1 MADSRSFKERDLY
14 TDIITVCQKYVKDF
28 GNKRAG
34 VISFVE
40 NIANQINNDAQ
51 LDAEKRQQALRLTL
65 SLCIHYVNSTNSDH
79 LYYMLQRLADSYLS
93 GNPNEKNNYDLGKN
107 ILLKHQALAKEFAI
121 KADKLDQEYTK
132 DASVFFK
139 ASREMDHQAND
150 KVGLLIDTFA
160 TWTKKIIASLTDAE
174 PTLAQLASPAT
185 EAEKFAQAKSTAT
198 GIIDRLTAKSK
209 LTAAL
214 QTSAAKAAETN
225 TDKVTTT
232 VSELNKSGPRKTN
245 DALAL
250 RKSNRATK
258 KADESFSGSNN
269 SIENKS
275 EMTPATNNVELNA
288 SVQAPDTTTKSK
300 IKIVKVLQTSQGFVA
315 NANLA
320 QTLTDSQAAA
330 LDLPQAG
337 QADQAAKSAAPGK
350 VVYQMLPQETA
361 DSYIFTADNV
371 QALRA
376 SQVETLN
383 KQTQF
388 IPGTTLFGIKPT
400 FAETAEEKLQ
410 HRSPS
415 LSSSSD
421 SDR

>member
-1 MADSRSFKERDLY
+1 
-14 TDIITVCQKYVKDF
+14 
-28 GNKRAG
+28 
-34 VISFVE
+34 
-40 NIANQINNDAQ
+40 
-51 LDAEKRQQALRLTL
+51 
-65 SLCIHYVNSTNSDH
+65 
-79 LYYMLQRLADSYLS
+79 
-93 GNPNEKNNYDLGKN
+93 
-107 ILLKHQALAKEFAI
+107 
-121 KADKLDQEYTK
+121 
-132 DASVFFK
+132 
-139 ASREMDHQAND
+139 
-150 KVGLLIDTFA
+150 
-160 TWTKKIIASLTDAE
+160 
-174 PTLAQLASPAT
+174 
-185 EAEKFAQAKSTAT
+185 
-198 GIIDRLTAKSK
+198 
-209 LTAAL
+209 
-214 QTSAAKAAETN
+214 
-225 TDKVTTT
+225 
-232 VSELNKSGPRKTN
+232 
-245 DALAL
+245 
-250 RKSNRATK
+250 
-258 KADESFSGSNN
+258 
-269 SIENKS
+269 
-275 EMTPATNNVELNA
+275 MTPATNNVELNA